1 MRMLNLICGLIFQIT
16 VLTMLPAAAQRS
28 SAQQEITPKVAA
40 AKAILDPW
48 LKENAKPGNR
58 MLHLVLWSPSD
69 REPAPQ
75 FRERLSAIMR
85 DIQKFYAREMS
96 RIGFGP
102 MTIKLDEIDSS
113 LLRIHLVRGRKP
125 YSHYRTESGA
135 EIRTECLPV
144 LRSAGIDPDQETM
157 VIFCNMS
164 NWDPRKRVISQNS
177 PYYAG
182 GNHRRGTA
190 WQVDSPILHLDFLKE
205 KAQNVHDGQYGDISL
220 GRYNSIFIGGVCHEL
235 GHALGLPHNRERA
248 DERIA
253 FGTALMGSGNRS
265 YGEELRGESKGSFLT
280 LAHALRLAS
289 HPMFNG
295 SVKKMDEPPSA
306 MADDIHFQTSGKGFR
321 MSGRVKADPPVYA
334 VLGYM
339 DPNGGGDY
347 DATTTTAIPDAEGRF
362 TLDCQ
367 ALSPGKPAALR
378 VFYLQA
384 NGATSGWLG
393 STPFQYPYKVDITG
407 QSDISL
413 LRQQI
418 LLKPLLEA
426 FEKKDMP
433 SFDAV
438 MNREDFRKD
447 STCTAIAMQL
457 RNSADSR
464 LKDSFSLD
472 QSLLTVSL
480 SELACAKESVGY
492 GVPLRNRVPAPVH
505 VMQVGGSLYRS
516 GIYAHAPASQ
526 SWHLDGTWQS
536 LTGACGNASAT
547 GGEVQFR
554 IEGDGKTLWDSGYV
568 KEGAVKPFSVRLA
581 GVREL
586 KLVTECGRDGKASDW
601 STWLEPILSRLP
613 K

>member
-1 MRMLNLICGLIFQIT
+1 MIHRLFFFSVQFSI
-16 VLTMLPAAAQRS
+16 LTASAAIAQVS
-28 SAQQEITPKVAA
+28 SAQEEIAPKVTA
-40 AKAILDPW
+40 AKAILEPW
-48 LKENAKPGNR
+48 LKENPEAGKR
-58 MLHLVLWSPSD
+58 TLHLVLWTPSD

-75 FRERLSAIMR
+75 YRERLSAIMK
-85 DIQKFYAREMS
+85 DIQKFYAREMT

-102 MTIKLDEIDSS
+102 MTIKLDEADDS
-113 LLRIHLVRGRKP
+113 LLKIHLVRGRKP
-125 YSHYRTESGA
+125 YSHYKTESGA
-135 EIRTECLPV
+135 EIRTECLPA
-144 LRSAGIDPDQETM
+144 LRAAGIDADQETV

-164 NWDPRKRVISQNS
+164 NWDPQKRTISQNS

-190 WQVDSPILHLDFLKE
+190 WQVDSPILHLDFLAE
-205 KAQNVHDGQYGDISL
+205 KGQNVRDGQYGNISL

-235 GHALGLPHNRERA
+235 GHALGLPHNRERD
-248 DERIA
+248 DERLA

-295 SVKKMDEPPSA
+295 SVKSMDLPPSA
-306 MADDIHFQTSGKGFR
+306 KADEITFRPSGKGFQ

-367 ALSPGKPAALR
+367 ALAPGKSAALR

-384 NGATSGWLG
+384 HGATSGWLS
-393 STPFQYPYKVDITG
+393 STPYQYPYKVDASG
-407 QSDISL
+407 QADISL
-413 LRQQI
+413 LRQQV
-418 LLKPLLEA
+418 LLKPLLDA

-433 SFDAV
+433 TFDAI
-438 MNREDFRKD
+438 MRSENFRKD
-447 STCTAIAMQL
+447 ATCSAIAMQL
-457 RNSADSR
+457 RTADAIR
-464 LKDSFSLD
+464 LKDSFLLD
-472 QSLLTVSL
+472 QSIMTVPL
-480 SELACAKESVGY
+480 AELACAKESVGY

-505 VMQVGGSLYRS
+505 VMQAGGALYRS

-526 SWHLDGTWQS
+526 TWNLDGTWQTLKGS
-536 LTGACGNASAT
+536 CGNTAAS

-554 IEGDGKTLWDSGYV
+554 IEGDGKVLWDSGYV
-568 KEGAVKPFSVRLA
+568 KEGEVKPFAINLA
-581 GVREL
+581 GVKEL
-586 KLVTECGRDGKASDW
+586 RLVTECGRDGKSSDW
-601 STWLEPILSRLP
+601 STWLEPVLSRVQ